1 MADAPEDGEPPVP
14 PRDDVLRKREFQKAK
29 GIDLSSFMV
38 EQEEEVAQPAPEIRR
53 EEVDEA
59 VGEIAS
65 MFSTGQESERG
76 PGAVLRD
83 GTVANAPEL
92 DSVEDLAVHGE
103 RRLSLGLLV
112 AMVTV
117 WSAIGAV
124 VGTVLPPVPSG
135 LGLMSMGLL
144 VLYLEESWIPRP
156 SMPLLGVTWCTLSM
170 NLFYGLALDSWY

>member
-38 EQEEEVAQPAPEIRR
+38 EQEDEVAPPAPEIRS

-65 MFSTGQESERG
+65 MFSSGQESERG

-92 DSVEDLAVHGE
+92 DSVEDLAVC
-103 RRLSLGLLV
+103 LLYTSPSPRDRQKSR
-112 AMVTV
+112 MPS
-117 WSAIGAV
+117 SA
-124 VGTVLPPVPSG
+124 
-135 LGLMSMGLL
+135 
-144 VLYLEESWIPRP
+144 
-156 SMPLLGVTWCTLSM
+156 
-170 NLFYGLALDSWY
+170 